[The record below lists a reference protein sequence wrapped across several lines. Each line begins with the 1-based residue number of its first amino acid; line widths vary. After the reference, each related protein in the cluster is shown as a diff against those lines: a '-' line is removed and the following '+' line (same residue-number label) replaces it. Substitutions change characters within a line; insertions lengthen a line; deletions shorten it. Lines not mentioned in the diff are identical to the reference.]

1 MKRALIFD
9 LDGTLL
15 NTLGDL
21 RNSTNYALKKFGF
34 PIRTTEEIRN
44 FVGNGLKNLM
54 KRSLPDGTPEETVSA
69 VLAQMKAHYAQHPY
83 DATVPYDGIPDLLKE
98 LKASGYPM
106 AIVSNKA
113 DRMIQVL
120 HQRFFA
126 PYICVAIG
134 ELEGVPRKPDPAL
147 VKLALERLGVDG
159 SNACYIGDS
168 EVDILTA
175 KNAGLPCL
183 TVGWGFRDAEAL
195 RAAGAEN
202 VISSPAELRALIE
215 NEL

>member
-1 MKRALIFD
+1 MKKALIFD

-21 RNSTNYALKKFGF
+21 RDSTNYALKKFGF
-34 PIRTTEEIRN
+34 PVRTTEEIRN
-44 FVGNGLKNLM
+44 FIGNGLKNLM
-54 KRSLPDGTPEETVSA
+54 IRSLPEGAPEEVVSA

-83 DATVPYDGIPDLLKE
+83 DATVPYDGIPALLKE
-98 LKASGYPM
+98 LKDSGYPM

-113 DRMIQVL
+113 DGMIQVL
-120 HQRFFA
+120 HQQFFA
-126 PYICVAIG
+126 PYISVAIG

-147 VKLALERLGVDG
+147 VKLALERLGTDG
-159 SNACYIGDS
+159 NNACYIGDS

-183 TVGWGFRDAEAL
+183 TVGWGFRDAEEL
-195 RAAGAEN
+195 HAAGAQR
-202 VISSPAELRALIE
+202 VIASPAELKAAIE